1 MEKRHVK
8 LVEREIRR
16 INRLFCED
24 QLRVEFRI
32 MNYDSVCDFGHT
44 PMYIAEVKPIHFM
57 ESISGRIIDILSTFC
72 QRNFMLYQ
80 VRLKNG
86 LMYIEIT

>member
-1 MEKRHVK
+1 MEERHVK

-24 QLRVEFRI
+24 QLRVEFRMI
-32 MNYDSVCDFGHT
+32 NYDNVCDFGYT
-44 PMYIAEVKPIHFM
+44 PMYIAEVKPFHFVECIH
-57 ESISGRIIDILSTFC
+57 GGIIDILSTFC
-72 QRNFMLYQ
+72 HRNFMSYQ
-80 VRLKNG
+80 MRLKNG